1 MTWRLSLKVSPQLS
15 PYPGPPVGNPA
26 GAGHA
31 THAVQSCAIMGGSM
45 AQSPPH
51 LPGDATDLADDIREL
66 FEDLSRAGAGT
77 QGTYSGDCH
86 PSLDVRET
94 EATVE
99 VTIDVAGVPA
109 NAIRVLF
116 RSGVL
121 LIAGDKTSGTTPES
135 PSFHLVERAFGRF
148 ARAVRLGGAFNV
160 QSARATLRDGELT
173 ITLPKQPERRG
184 RAHRIPIA

>member
-1 MTWRLSLKVSPQLS
+1 M
-15 PYPGPPVGNPA
+15 A
-26 GAGHA
+26 AMHA
-31 THAVQSCAIMGGSM
+31 RGGSCAIMDGPM
-45 AQSPPH
+45 AQSPPL

-66 FEDLSRAGAGT
+66 FEDLSRKGSAT

-94 EATVE
+94 GLTVE

-109 NAIRVLF
+109 EAIRVLF

-121 LIAGDKTSGTTPES
+121 LIAGDKTPAATSEP
-135 PSFHLVERAFGRF
+135 PIFHLVERAFGRF
-148 ARAVRLGGAFNV
+148 ARAVRLGSAFDV

-173 ITLPKQPERRG
+173 ITLPKQQERRG
-184 RAHRIPIA
+184 QAHRIPVA